1 MRIMHISNNYTPY
14 SGGVVSSLNALL
26 PSLKKV
32 GNDIMLITLDFLNQN
47 NHNDPT
53 WVCRIPSL
61 FNVMYHNN
69 PLAFPTHPYNF
80 IKEKVESFKPDIIHI
95 HHPFLLGVIGKEI
108 AQKYLIPCIF
118 TYHTM
123 YEKYA
128 HYIPLP
134 QAVTAPI
141 IQKIVLAFCKDVT
154 AIITPSKGIKQ
165 YLEGHAIV
173 TPLHVLASPLQDHF
187 FGLMIGKKSNTAFE
201 LLSVG
206 RFMPEK
212 NISMLIDLY
221 AQLDPKDYRLTLVGY
236 GAQEAQLRSLAYNY
250 YHCCEEQIRFMIKPD
265 PTTLRKAYGDAN
277 LFLFSSQTDTQG
289 LVLAEAMSNGTPVLA
304 LPGFG
309 QEDIIEQ
316 GFNGFIINSQEDMIS
331 LIHRLKED
339 QSLLKELSENAYT
352 TAQKFKADT
361 ITNQLI
367 AIYKNYL

>member
-26 PSLKKV
+26 PSLQKA
-32 GNDIMLITLDFLNQN
+32 GHDIMLITLDFLNQKN
-47 NHNDPT
+47 SNDSA

-69 PLAFPTHPYNF
+69 PLAFPTNAYNF
-80 IKEKVESFKPDIIHI
+80 IKEKVDSFKPDIIHI

-108 AQKYLIPCIF
+108 AQKYSIPCIF

-134 QAVTAPI
+134 QAIAAPI
-141 IQKIVLAFCKDVT
+141 IQKIVLSFCKDVA

-165 YLEGHAIV
+165 YLEDHAIL

-187 FGLMIGKKSNTAFE
+187 FNSTVPQKSKSTFE
-201 LLSVG
+201 LLTVG

-212 NISMLIDLY
+212 NIALLIDLY
-221 AQLDPKDYRLTLVGY
+221 AQLNPKDYRLSLVGY
-236 GAQEAQLRSLAYNY
+236 GAQEAQLRSLAYDY
-250 YHCCEEQIRFMIKPD
+250 YHYCEQQIRFIIKPD
-265 PTTLRKAYGDAN
+265 PTTLRKAYHDAD

-289 LVLAEAMSNGTPVLA
+289 LVLAESMINGTPVLA
-304 LPGFG
+304 LPGLG
-309 QEDIIEQ
+309 QQDIIEQ
-316 GFNGFIINSQEDMIS
+316 GVNGFIINSQEEMIN
-331 LIHRLKED
+331 LIHKLRGD
-339 QSLLKELSENAYT
+339 QSLLKKLSENAYT
-352 TAQKFKADT
+352 TAQRFKADT
-361 ITNQLI
+361 ITNGLI
-367 AIYKNYL
+367 ALYKNYL